1 MTLAIFIVQGDK
13 GVKGKTGLEGVKV
26 KKSKEE
32 KNIAPVR
39 HYVTALADESVR
51 LCRGSVASL
60 ETQDRR

>member
-32 KNIAPVR
+32 QTLLLLDIM
-39 HYVTALADESVR
+39 
-51 LCRGSVASL
+51 
-60 ETQDRR
+60 